1 MCFNDHFLSPIFSH
15 GSVEKV
21 PNKECYPFSWQFFV
35 VFIRMLNNQ
44 TQTLVIKNCQWN
56 CMIILRDKEGLL
68 LKLQKQSPEVF
79 CKTGVLTNFTKFTG
93 KNLCQSLFFNKDAG
107 NFIKKRDSGIVSKTW
122 WILEGDL
129 LVMLI
134 DCMIFLFLPPFLN
147 VTRISMSTV
156 SFLAQLDPGIICL

>member
-1 MCFNDHFLSPIFSH
+1 MTISYHLYFLTGQWRKFRIKNATLFLGNFLIF
-15 GSVEKV
+15 
-21 PNKECYPFSWQFFV
+21 
-35 VFIRMLNNQ
+35 FIRMLNNQ

-122 WILEGDL
+122 
-129 LVMLI
+129 
-134 DCMIFLFLPPFLN
+134 
-147 VTRISMSTV
+147 
-156 SFLAQLDPGIICL
+156 